1 MRNDMVMNANGV
13 LIKKC
18 CASCKHKEYSK
29 LGDRICMKG
38 EGEVPKD
45 FCCRDW
51 GMSEGCNNYK
61 LAETGHTKKPHYIK
75 WLKAQVS
82 EIVASPSI
90 TDAKIRQSMIEALPA
105 KYEKVFGSRY
115 L

>member
-1 MRNDMVMNANGV
+1 MRDDMVMNANGV

-45 FCCRDW
+45 YCCRDW
-51 GMSEGCNNYK
+51 CMSENCNSFK
-61 LAETGHTKKPHYIK
+61 LGEKGRTKKPHYIK
-75 WLKAQVS
+75 WLNIQVS

-90 TDAKIRQSMIEALPA
+90 TDAKIKQNMIEALPA
-105 KYEKVFGSRY
+105 KYEKIFGSRY